1 MPRSVFDLTGDL
13 WFVFQNLAGAR
24 ELSARFLRV
33 GEEGRSCINTG
44 AVQYSGVSRVCLT
57 VGVCPMLS
65 AL

>member
-1 MPRSVFDLTGDL
+1 M
-13 WFVFQNLAGAR
+13 FQNLAGTR

-33 GEEGRSCINTG
+33 GKEGRSCINTG
-44 AVQYSGVSRVCLT
+44 AVQYSGVSWVYLT